1 MSNGLFFVYFRVIF
15 NQIQKKQVGLR
26 VPKYIS

>member
-15 NQIQKKQVGLR
+15 NQIKKKQVGLG
-26 VPKYIS
+26 VFKYI